1 MDNDKAFKNL
11 INEAVVKLILCVIK
25 KVDKKFPAHFLE
37 QIIPQLKDLEL
48 KDRVLLVTKALAASF
63 SKSYPENINVI
74 KQVIKNDQLKGFQLW
89 PFSEFISQFGLSHFD
104 ESMDA
109 MYELTQ
115 KFTSEFAIRPFIIQD
130 HQKVLN
136 HFQKLT
142 SDPNVHI
149 RRWVSEGTRPLLPW
163 GQKISAFVNHPE
175 LAIGL
180 LEKLKYDEEIYVR
193 KSVSNHLNDISKNHP
208 MLVIKVVD
216 QWQKECP
223 AEHISKIAWIKKQAL
238 RTLIKKGHPG
248 ALKLI
253 GVNGKGKIQIQ
264 GFKLDKKT
272 YKLGEKMTFKFKMIS
287 QGKSR
292 QSVVIDYG
300 IDFLKANG
308 KLGRKIFKLK
318 NIELDAGSSIEITK
332 THSLKAITTM
342 KFYSGLH
349 QICLQV
355 NGVCLE
361 TLPFSFRV

>member
-11 INEAVVKLILCVIK
+11 INEAVVKLIICEIK
-25 KVDKKFPAHFLE
+25 KVDKKFPAHLLE
-37 QIIPQLKDLEL
+37 QIIPQLKALEL
-48 KDRVLLVTKALAASF
+48 KDRVLLVTNALASSF
-63 SKSYPENINVI
+63 AKSYPENIKVI
-74 KQVIKNDQLKGFQLW
+74 KQVIKNNKLTGFQLW

-115 KFTSEFAIRPFIIQD
+115 KFTSEFAVRPFIIQD
-130 HQKVLN
+130 HLKVLN
-136 HFQKLT
+136 HFQKIT
-142 SDPNVHI
+142 CDPNVHI

-163 GQKISAFVNHPE
+163 GQKIAVFVNHPE
-175 LAIGL
+175 LAIEL

-193 KSVSNHLNDISKNHP
+193 KSVANHLNDISKNHP
-208 MLVIKVVD
+208 LLVIKIVD
-216 QWQKECP
+216 RWQKECP
-223 AEHISKIAWIKKQAL
+223 AEHFSKIAWIKKQAL

-248 ALKLI
+248 ALKLM
-253 GVNGKGKIQIQ
+253 GVNGKGKIKIQ

-272 YKLGEKMTFKFKMIS
+272 YKLGEKMTFQFTLIS

-332 THSLKAITTM
+332 THALKAITTM
-342 KFYSGLH
+342 KFYSGVH

-361 TLPFSFRV
+361 SLSFNFKV